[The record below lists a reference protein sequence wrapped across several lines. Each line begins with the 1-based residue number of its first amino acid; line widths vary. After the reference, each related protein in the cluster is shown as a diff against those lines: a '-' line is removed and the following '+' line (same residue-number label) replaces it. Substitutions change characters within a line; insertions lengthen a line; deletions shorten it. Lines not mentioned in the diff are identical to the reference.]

1 MRFRGSHGDMTSGRT
16 LYERWVNELWSGKPI
31 AEELL
36 TDDFVGHWPDRAVH
50 GPSELQAIIDETRTM
65 FDELTFVIEIGPIV
79 EGDMVAG
86 RWMGTGRNDEVPV
99 RFFGNDTLRVSEG
112 RFAEYWTRTSTG

>member
-1 MRFRGSHGDMTSGRT
+1 MTSGRT
-16 LYERWVNELWSGKPI
+16 LYQRWINELWSGKPI

-50 GPSELQAIIDETRTM
+50 GPGELQAIIDETRKM

-86 RWMGTGRNDEVPV
+86 RWMGTGRNDEVPA
-99 RFFGNDTLRVSEG
+99 RFFGNDILRVSEG
-112 RFAEYWTRTSTG
+112 RFAEYWTGTSTG